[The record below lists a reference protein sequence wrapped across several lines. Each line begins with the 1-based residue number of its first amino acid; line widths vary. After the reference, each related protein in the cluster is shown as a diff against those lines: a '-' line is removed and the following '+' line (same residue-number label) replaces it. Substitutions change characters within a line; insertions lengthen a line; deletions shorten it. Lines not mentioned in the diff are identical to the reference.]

1 MSFYKAF
8 SPYLFKLD
16 PERAHSLAE
25 WYLRRIAPLPLMQDI
40 LAARYCVVDERL
52 RTQVAGM
59 EFYNPVGLSAGF
71 DKNGT
76 MVKGLS
82 SLGFGFLELGTI
94 TQAPQSGNSKPRL
107 FRFVEEQS
115 LQNAMG
121 SNNQGSLEISKRLRK
136 FYPYSIPLG
145 INVGKNK
152 VIAQSDSLKNYENVL
167 LDFVDVGD
175 YFVFNLSS
183 PNTPNLREL
192 QNVNFVQELFTMA
205 RSHTSKPLFVKLSPD
220 MEAQKMLKVAE
231 MSIASG
237 ASGIIATNTTIDYS
251 LIEGAKDI
259 GGISGLALR
268 EKSREFFEILSEA
281 FFGKTTLISVGGIN
295 NAQEAYERIKLGAS
309 LIQVFSAMIFE
320 GPSLCRSINQGLL
333 ECLERDGFAHINEA
347 LGKGIGIK
355 KTKKTSSGKTNNK
368 TEKPITQDSKTPAKR
383 GRKPG
388 SQTSK
393 TQDTKS
399 QSNDVVDATKSHRQ
413 KSETKMISGAD
424 SDKTK
429 SHSPRVKKNTPK
441 VEEVKSLDN
450 KTSDQIQD
458 NQSKVN
464 E

>member
-25 WYLRRIAPLPLMQDI
+25 WYLRCVAPLPLMQDL

-52 RTQVAGM
+52 HTQVAGM

-76 MVKGLS
+76 MIKGLS

-121 SNNQGSLEISKRLRK
+121 SNNQGSLEISKRLHK

-167 LDFVDVGD
+167 LDFIDVGD

-192 QNVNFVQELFTMA
+192 QNVNFVQELFKMA

-220 MEAQKMLKVAE
+220 MEVQKMLKVAE

-237 ASGIIATNTTIDYS
+237 ASGIIATNTTTDYS
-251 LIEGAKDI
+251 LIEGARDI

-268 EKSREFFEILSEA
+268 EKSRELFGILSEA

-320 GPSLCRSINQGLL
+320 GPRFCRSINQGLL
-333 ECLERDGFAHINEA
+333 ECLERDGFTHINEA

-355 KTKKTSSGKTNNK
+355 KTKKTSSEKTSGKAERLTA
-368 TEKPITQDSKTPAKR
+368 QDSNTSTKR
-383 GRKPG
+383 GRKPK
-388 SQTSK
+388 SQTS
-393 TQDTKS
+393 D
-399 QSNDVVDATKSHRQ
+399 
-413 KSETKMISGAD
+413 AD

-429 SHSPRVKKNTPK
+429 SHSPRARKNIPK
-441 VEEVKSLDN
+441 VKEAESDD
-450 KTSDQIQD
+450 KTSDQILEQTQD
-458 NQSKVN
+458 ESKTN